1 MTRKEHLQFCSKCT
15 RRKFNEQVGLICSI
29 TDQKADFDPVC
40 DHFIRDENV
49 VDKEPIEE
57 EEPLLVSTTSEQI
70 GSLPEEIKSALR
82 AHQSMGFAILGGFL
96 LVIFSAILWAALTVA
111 TQYQIGYMAIGV
123 GLIVG
128 YGIRYFGAGIDKE
141 YGILGGIFALLGCLL
156 GNLLSTVGFVAQDE
170 GLAYL
175 EVLGFINTSNIL
187 EVLFGS
193 FSPMDLLFYGIA
205 IYEGYRFSFRTL
217 PKEMGKAE
225 LLEPAG
231 AKFRMP
237 LALLSAMII
246 GFFLFSFSGAKTIEK
261 EYYYENGVLSHAGK
275 YVYGLQSGLWKY
287 YTDAG
292 MLALEG
298 EFVEGLE
305 TGVWNY
311 YSEDG
316 EILKFEH
323 YRRGLEH
330 GPFMSF
336 HSPGV
341 LMDSGVMENG
351 RMNGLWL
358 SRYENGQI
366 SQMGSFELDKPIGR
380 WAYYHGN
387 GQLEQEGFYV
397 NGDKNGIWREWNDE
411 GMLTEEAIYHS
422 SGDIRWINIWG
433 ADGKQQI
440 RDGVGHLVTY
450 HDNGKISARG
460 AIKDSIFD
468 GMWKFFHEN
477 GQLAAEHL
485 YNKGE
490 KKVLN
495 TFDPKGSPLV
505 IKGNGI
511 HQSYYSSGALMEE
524 GSYKDGVQEGSWKI
538 FYDNDNYTLMDQTDY
553 VDGKEEGKSFK
564 YNYYGQLEVSGEFQD
579 GQRSGTWSWYN
590 NDESLSSQVR
600 YVNGKKEGEQ
610 VFYKESSD
618 FLLKKE
624 LYNNGVYLET
634 ILH

>member
-15 RRKFNEQVGLICSI
+15 RRKFNEQVGLICNI
-29 TDQKADFDPVC
+29 TDQKADFNPVC

-49 VDKEPIEE
+49 VVKAPIEE
-57 EEPLLVSTTSEQI
+57 EEPLLLTTTSEQI

-96 LVIFSAILWAALTVA
+96 LVMFSAILWAAITVA

-141 YGILGGIFALLGCLL
+141 YGILGGMFALLGCLL

-170 GLAYL
+170 GLAYM

-187 EVLFGS
+187 ELLFGS

-217 PKEMGKAE
+217 PREMGKAE

-237 LALLSAMII
+237 LALLSSMII
-246 GFFLFSFSGAKTIEK
+246 GFFLFSFSGAKTMEK

-275 YVYGLQSGLWKY
+275 YIHGLQSGVWKY

-298 EFVEGLE
+298 EFIEGLE

-311 YSEDG
+311 YNENG
-316 EILKFEH
+316 EIIKFEN

-341 LMDSGVMENG
+341 LMDSGIMEYGRING
-351 RMNGLWL
+351 PWL

-387 GQLEQEGFYV
+387 GQLAQEGFYV
-397 NGDKNGIWREWNDE
+397 NGDKNGIWREWNEE
-411 GMLTEEAIYHS
+411 GMLTEEVNYHS
-422 SGDIRWINIWG
+422 SGGIRWINFWG
-433 ADGKQQI
+433 ADSKQQI
-440 RDGVGHLVTY
+440 RDGAGHLITY
-450 HDNGKISARG
+450 HENGKISARG
-460 AIKDSIFD
+460 AIKDSIFE
-468 GMWKFFHEN
+468 GMWKFYYEN
-477 GQLAAEHL
+477 GQLASEHL
-485 YNKGE
+485 YIKGE
-490 KKVLN
+490 KKVIN
-495 TFDPKGSPLV
+495 TFDPKGTPLV
-505 IKGNGI
+505 KKGNGI

-524 GSYKDGVQEGSWKI
+524 GSYKDGLQEGSWKI

-553 VDGKEEGKSFK
+553 VNGKEEGKSFK
-564 YNYYGQLEVSGEFQD
+564 YNYYGHLEVSGNFQD

-590 NDESLSSQVR
+590 PDESLSSQVR

-610 VFYKESSD
+610 VFYKESTD
-618 FLLKKE
+618 LLLKKE

-634 ILH
+634 IL